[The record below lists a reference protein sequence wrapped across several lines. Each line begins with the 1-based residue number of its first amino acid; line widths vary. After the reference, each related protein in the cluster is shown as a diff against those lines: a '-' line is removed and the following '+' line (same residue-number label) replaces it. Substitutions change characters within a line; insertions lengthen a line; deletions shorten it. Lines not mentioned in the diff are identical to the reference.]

1 MSMQDPVSDMLT
13 RIRNGQARAKLKVSM
28 PASNLK
34 KAIAAV
40 LKGEGYIGDF
50 SVTEEHPGKPT
61 LVVTLKYH
69 EGAPAIREIRRVSRP
84 SMRVYEPKTNLPKVK
99 GGLGVA
105 VISTSQGVMTD
116 RDARTAGHGGEV
128 LCTVF

>member
-13 RIRNGQARAKLKVSM
+13 RIRNGQARAKLKVSI

-34 KAIAAV
+34 QGIAKV
-40 LKGEGYIGDF
+40 LKDEGYINDF
-50 SVTEEHPGKPT
+50 SVSDETPGKPAIT
-61 LVVTLKYH
+61 ITLKYH
-69 EGAPAIREIRRVSRP
+69 EGGPAIREIQRVSRP
-84 SMRVYEPKTNLPKVK
+84 SLRVYKGKDSLPKVR

-105 VISTSQGVMTD
+105 IISTSQGVMAD
-116 RDARTAGHGGEV
+116 REARAAGHGGEV